1 MQNQL
6 TEAFCALKTGRVNL
20 LFSLDAM
27 SMVYSIHSV
36 VNNLPE
42 NRMDPELL
50 VV

>member
-1 MQNQL
+1 MQSQL